1 VRWWSYVILIVGVR
15 FSATQCKFRMG
26 YNYFF
31 QVSWHWYCYWWVYLP
46 FLLTIN
52 VLCDRS
58 FLQIVRRSPKRK
70 CLSRS
75 LANTRR
81 KLKIVSECR
90 HHVGLSSQW
99 PREGGGSCWLM
110 GHLLIDSS
118 VRMTDCE
125 QETVGEQVVDAIRRT
140 NGEQFTVGPAS
151 QTMCKLAKNVVNS
164 PSLDTARSVFR
175 C

>member
-1 VRWWSYVILIVGVR
+1 
-15 FSATQCKFRMG
+15 
-26 YNYFF
+26 
-31 QVSWHWYCYWWVYLP
+31 
-46 FLLTIN
+46 
-52 VLCDRS
+52 
-58 FLQIVRRSPKRK
+58 
-70 CLSRS
+70 
-75 LANTRR
+75 
-81 KLKIVSECR
+81 
-90 HHVGLSSQW
+90 
-99 PREGGGSCWLM
+99 M